1 MPHQLSPEEDAHWM
15 RLALAQARAGAQA
28 GEVPVGAVV
37 VRQGQVI
44 GQGANAPLACCDP
57 TAHAEV
63 QALRAAA
70 QQLGN
75 YRLEGCTL
83 YVTLEPCV
91 MCAGAMLHARLA
103 RVVFGAPEPK
113 TGAAGSVL
121 DVFAHPGLNF
131 HTQVQGGVLAPE
143 CAALLGD
150 FFRQRRQVQRQQA
163 QPLRPDALRTPP
175 RCFADCAP
183 PSGVSSHYLSDAPAL
198 AGLRLHYL
206 EVGAAAAAP
215 RTWLLLHGPSG
226 WSAQWHGWLQA
237 LQERGEHA
245 LAPDLIGFGRSDKLK
260 KEAQHQPQWH
270 GQVLHELLQRLLAVQ
285 PGPSRQVLLVLPA
298 DALALA
304 GGVYTAQ
311 ATVSKALAALHIQA
325 AVLACPPTLPL
336 PWAQA
341 PFPDA
346 GHRAGP
352 RAWQRWSTPAVPW
365 PRLALDASAPASVQ
379 VAQAVEYF
387 ASA

>member
-1 MPHQLSPEEDAHWM
+1 MPHQPSPEEDAHWM

-37 VRQGQVI
+37 VYQGQVI

-70 QQLGN
+70 RQLGN

-121 DVFAHPGLNF
+121 DVLAHPALNF

-183 PSGVSSHYLSDAPAL
+183 PPGAQSHYLSDVPAL

-215 RTWLLLHGPSG
+215 RTWLLLHGPGG

-245 LAPDLIGFGRSDKLK
+245 LAPDLIGFGRSDKPK
-260 KEAQHQPQWH
+260 KETLHQPQWH
-270 GQVLHELLQRLLAVQ
+270 GQVLHELLQRLLPAQ
-285 PGPSRQVLLVLPA
+285 PGAPHQVLLVLPA

-304 GGVYTAQ
+304 GGVHNAEVAASAART
-311 ATVSKALAALHIQA
+311 ALHIQA
-325 AVLACPPTLPL
+325 AVLAYSPTLPL

-365 PRLALDASAPASVQ
+365 PRLALHASTPASVQ

-387 ASA
+387 A

>member
-1 MPHQLSPEEDAHWM
+1 MPHQPSPEEDAHWM
-15 RLALAQARAGAQA
+15 RLALDQARAGAQA

-237 LQERGEHA
+237 LQERG
-245 LAPDLIGFGRSDKLK
+245 
-260 KEAQHQPQWH
+260 
-270 GQVLHELLQRLLAVQ
+270 
-285 PGPSRQVLLVLPA
+285 
-298 DALALA
+298 
-304 GGVYTAQ
+304 
-311 ATVSKALAALHIQA
+311 
-325 AVLACPPTLPL
+325 
-336 PWAQA
+336 
-341 PFPDA
+341 
-346 GHRAGP
+346 
-352 RAWQRWSTPAVPW
+352 
-365 PRLALDASAPASVQ
+365 
-379 VAQAVEYF
+379 
-387 ASA
+387 